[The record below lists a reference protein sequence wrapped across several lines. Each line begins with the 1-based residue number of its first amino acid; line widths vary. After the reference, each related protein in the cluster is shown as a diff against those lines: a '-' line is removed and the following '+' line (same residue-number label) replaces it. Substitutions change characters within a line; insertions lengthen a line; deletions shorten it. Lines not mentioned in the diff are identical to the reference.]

1 MALQVVMWRS
11 LPVPKCASAA
21 VASPWKAHTAED
33 HVFSLLKLE
42 PSKPRNQRRR
52 CDDAGTYHS

>member
-1 MALQVVMWRS
+1 M
-11 LPVPKCASAA
+11 PKCASAA